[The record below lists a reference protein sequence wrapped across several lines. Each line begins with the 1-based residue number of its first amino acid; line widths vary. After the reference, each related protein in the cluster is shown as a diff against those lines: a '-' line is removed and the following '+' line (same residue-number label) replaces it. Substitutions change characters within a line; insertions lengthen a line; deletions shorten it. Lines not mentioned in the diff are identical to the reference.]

1 MHNYERYCSSSC
13 LVVGLSA
20 FGRGWFI
27 IAEAVNPWH
36 ERKLAVVAR
45 VFFAIICLPLE
56 LVFQFVPCPLF
67 LLAENSL
74 MSILCKITR
83 PLTSCRAPAELT
95 SITCTSRELLSSK
108 LCSFHLYS
116 CQSTN
121 SLSSVSIFAS
131 LKGKRCLHQQHHQ
144 HRTTPLSLPP
154 SLHPPSHDTLDT
166 SQQIMAG
173 LPPIYNAENLREAHA
188 HTFKSLGNK
197 LQAPF
202 LKALDNMGYE

>member
-1 MHNYERYCSSSC
+1 MKGNW
-13 LVVGLSA
+13 LS
-20 FGRGWFI
+20 
-27 IAEAVNPWH
+27 
-36 ERKLAVVAR
+36 R
-45 VFFAIICLPLE
+45 VSLRLSLPLE
-56 LVFQFVPCPLF
+56 LVFQFVPCSLF

-83 PLTSCRAPAELT
+83 PLASCRAPAKLT
-95 SITCTSRELLSSK
+95 SITCNSRELLSSK

-116 CQSTN
+116 CQFTN

-144 HRTTPLSLPP
+144 HLTTPLSLPP
-154 SLHPPSHDTLDT
+154 SLHPSHDTLDT

-173 LPPIYNAENLREAHA
+173 LPPIYNAENLKEAHA
-188 HTFKSLGNK
+188 QTFKSLGNK
-197 LQAPF
+197 LRAPF

>member
-1 MHNYERYCSSSC
+1 MKGNW
-13 LVVGLSA
+13 LS
-20 FGRGWFI
+20 
-27 IAEAVNPWH
+27 
-36 ERKLAVVAR
+36 R
-45 VFFAIICLPLE
+45 VSLRLSLPLE
-56 LVFQFVPCPLF
+56 LVFQFVPCSLF

-83 PLTSCRAPAELT
+83 PLASCRAPAKLT
-95 SITCTSRELLSSK
+95 SITCNSRELLSSK

-116 CQSTN
+116 CQFTN

-144 HRTTPLSLPP
+144 HLTTPLSIPP

-173 LPPIYNAENLREAHA
+173 LPPVYNAESLREAHA
-188 HTFKSLGNK
+188 QTFKSLGNK
-197 LQAPF
+197 LRAPF